1 MEWGQ
6 SMFITDLMSGN
17 DFTFLVHSN
26 TLEKFNIGQSQIDIW
41 VRKCSGCF
49 VSAIVGI
56 YIGGRQIMYTG
67 GLPVRGVKIRGF

>member
-1 MEWGQ
+1 
-6 SMFITDLMSGN
+6 MFIRDLMSGN
-17 DFTFLVHSN
+17 AFTFLYVVQSN
-26 TLEKFNIGQSQIDIW
+26 KLEKINFGQSQIDIW